1 MSSDPTTLLQ
11 DRSADEKPLIELVWH
26 ELREHARRLLRNER
40 KGHTLQPTALVNE
53 VYLRLIDTSTTNGED
68 KRRFMVL
75 AARCMRRVL
84 IDHAR
89 KRKAKRRGGDGDWV
103 RVTMHPE
110 VAHEPG
116 FTIDLLDLAPAL
128 ERLAELDERAAQV
141 VELRFF
147 GGLTEAETA
156 EVLGV
161 TDRTVRS
168 DWRTARAWLRREL
181 ADTEASPEQAPGR
194 PEASSGPEAAP
205 DLNGSADHAEGRD
218 G

>member
-1 MSSDPTTLLQ
+1 MPADPHATALLRASPEQ
-11 DRSADEKPLIELVWH
+11 EGALIELVWQ
-26 ELREHARRLLRNER
+26 ELREHASRLLLNER

-53 VYLRLIDTSTTNGED
+53 VYLRLIDTTAVNGD
-68 KRRFMVL
+68 DQRRFMIL

-89 KRKAKRRGGDGDWV
+89 KRGAQRRGGKDWV
-103 RVTMHPE
+103 RVSLHPG
-110 VAHEPG
+110 VAEETE
-116 FTIDLLDLAPAL
+116 FTADLLDLGPAL
-128 ERLAELDERAAQV
+128 ERLAELDPRAAEV

-147 GGLTEAETA
+147 GGLTEVETA

-181 ADTEASPEQAPGR
+181 DGAGGADSEARGA
-194 PEASSGPEAAP
+194 
-205 DLNGSADHAEGRD
+205 
-218 G
+218 